1 MTTQINTVENTADR
15 EIVISRVV
23 DAPRELVWEAMTNPE
38 HVVNWWGPRGFTI
51 NVEKMEVKEGG
62 EWKLTMHGPDGAE
75 YPNHHVFT
83 EVVKPERMVF
93 LKSGERKGGGTH
105 VNAVSTWTFDTVEEK
120 KTRVTIRMVFE
131 TAEFRDKVVKEYNAV
146 QGGNET
152 LARLGEFLEPDS
164 VIVERFL
171 NAPIDVVWRAIT
183 EPEQMKLWYFPA
195 ISSFKPE
202 VGFEVRVDTEYEGR
216 KKEHLWKVTE
226 VVPGRKV
233 SYSWNYTEN
242 FGNSSVSWELFDEG
256 KTTRLR
262 LVHTGLLSFQPEK
275 NPLYARK
282 NFFGG
287 WTFLA
292 NKLRDYVEKGA

>member
-1 MTTQINTVENTADR
+1 MSSTTETNTADR

-23 DAPRELVWEAMTNPE
+23 DAPRELVWEAMTTPE

-51 NVEKMEVKEGG
+51 TMEKMEVRPGG
-62 EWKLTMHGPDGAE
+62 EWKYVMHGPDGAE
-75 YPNHHVFT
+75 YLNHNVFT

-93 LKSGERKGGGTH
+93 LKAGARKGGGTE
-105 VNAVSTWTFDTVEEK
+105 VSAVSTWTFDLVDEK

-152 LARLGEFLEPDS
+152 LARLGDFLEPDS
-164 VIVERFL
+164 VVVERFL

-183 EPEQMKLWYFPA
+183 EPEQMKQWYFPA
-195 ISSFKPE
+195 IQAFKPE

-216 KKEHLWKVTE
+216 KKEHLWKITE
-226 VVPGRKV
+226 VVPGRKIA
-233 SYSWNYTEN
+233 YSWNYTEN
-242 FGNSSVSWELFDEG
+242 FGNSTVSWELYDEG

-275 NPLYARK
+275 NPLYVRK

-287 WTFLA
+287 WTFFAGRL
-292 NKLRDYVEKGA
+292 KEYVEKAA